1 MTLLTFTQVMD
12 LLLSSVEKGLIYGI
26 LVLGVYITYKILDFP
41 DLSVDGSFPLGAAV
55 ASSLIVAGMNPILA
69 TGLALVAGMVAGS
82 VTGFLHVKLKITNL
96 LSGILVMIGLYSVNL
111 RVMGKANIPLF
122 NQTTLFSKGLPPLLV
137 IALVALLMKVAL
149 DVFLK
154 TKLGYLIKATGD
166 NPKLVTSLGMDIGK
180 TKILTL
186 MIANGLVA
194 LSGGLVAQYQGFA
207 DVTMGAGQIVMGL
220 ASVIIGTSLFKSF
233 SFMKAT
239 TMVLIGSVLYNFAIG
254 LILSQGLEPTDL
266 KLFTSLIV
274 IVALALRNR
283 GSVLTTN
290 RRLNT
295 LGGAG
300 FAKVSKLRKSIQ

>member
-1 MTLLTFTQVMD
+1 MFIISLEQYIELFMN
-12 LLLSSVEKGLIYGI
+12 SIEKGLIYGI
-26 LVLGVYITYKILDFP
+26 LVLGVYMTYKILEFP

-55 ASSLIVAGMNPILA
+55 ASSLIVGGMNPFLA
-69 TGLALVAGMVAGS
+69 TFIALVVGMLAGG

-111 RVMGKANIPLF
+111 RIMGKANIPLF
-122 NQTTLFSKGLPPLLV
+122 NQSTVFTSGVPVLLV
-137 IALVALLMKVAL
+137 IALFAVAMKIIL
-149 DVFLK
+149 DIFLK
-154 TKLGYLIKATGD
+154 TKLGYLVKATGD

-194 LSGGLVAQYQGFA
+194 LSGGLVAQFQGFA
-207 DVTMGAGQIVMGL
+207 DITMGSGQIVMGL

-239 TMVLIGSVLYNFAIG
+239 TMVLLGSILYNFAIG
-254 LILSQGLEPTDL
+254 AILLQGLEPTDL

-274 IVALALRNR
+274 IVALAVRNR
-283 GSVLTTN
+283 GSLLPGKKFSTA
-290 RRLNT
+290 
-295 LGGAG
+295 GGG
-300 FAKVSKLRKSIQ
+300 NIVKITKLRKSVQ